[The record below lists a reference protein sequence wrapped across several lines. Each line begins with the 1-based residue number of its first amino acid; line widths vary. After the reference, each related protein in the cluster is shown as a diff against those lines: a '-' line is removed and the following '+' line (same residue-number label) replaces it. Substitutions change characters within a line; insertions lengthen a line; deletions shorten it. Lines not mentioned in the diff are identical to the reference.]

1 MLSLRFGKT
10 ARIFAVAAFASAALL
25 SFAVP
30 ARADDTATAR
40 AAAMTA
46 KRAPQSFAPTGT
58 SSILGSTPSSRE
70 ATGYANGFLY
80 LPGPQPELN
89 LGGRVP
95 VGKSHVYVPYYGNV
109 GGDPTHP
116 TWQGAAGL
124 AYGFR
129 TWDISVVNGGFGSVQ
144 SAVPGAE
151 APKANPSLSLSIRF

>member
-1 MLSLRFGKT
+1 MLSLRFGNS
-10 ARIFAVAAFASAALL
+10 ARILAVAFLASIAVL
-25 SFAVP
+25 SFALP
-30 ARADDTATAR
+30 ARADDTSARTA
-40 AAAMTA
+40 AQT
-46 KRAPQSFAPTGT
+46 KRAPASFASTGT
-58 SSILGSTPSSRE
+58 SSILGSVPSSRDT
-70 ATGYANGFLY
+70 TGYANGFLY

-144 SAVPGAE
+144 NPVPGTE